1 MREFQI
7 NPLSI
12 LGSRRLDFLPPHF
25 VTTTFKSMMRID
37 AIDWI
42 DQHLKGRYFFGTLT
56 KLDNERIHQY
66 EAVAF
71 EEPHEL
77 TLFLLGYN
85 QK

>member
-1 MREFQI
+1 MKEFQI

-12 LGSRRLDFLPPHF
+12 LGGRRLDFLPSHF
-25 VTTTFKSMMRID
+25 VITHFKSLMRID

-42 DQHLKGRYFFGTLT
+42 EQHLKGRYFFGTLT
-56 KLDNERIHQY
+56 KLENDRIYQY
-66 EAVAF
+66 EALAF